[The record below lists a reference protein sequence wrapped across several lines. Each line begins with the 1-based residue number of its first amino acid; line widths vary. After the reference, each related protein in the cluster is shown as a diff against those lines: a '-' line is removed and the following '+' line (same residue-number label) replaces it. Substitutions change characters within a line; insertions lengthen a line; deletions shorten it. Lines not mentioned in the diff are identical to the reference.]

1 MAIGAIFE
9 GAGVS
14 QAQYDQVREQ
24 VAPGNKAPPGMLYH
38 AGGPTENGWCVIEVW
53 ESQEAVDQFFQQKL
67 GKALQEA
74 KINIQPRFFQVVN
87 TMQP

>member
-14 QAQYDQVREQ
+14 RAQYEQ
-24 VAPGNKAPPGMLYH
+24 VLNQVSPGNRPPPGMLYH
-38 AGGPTENGWCVIEVW
+38 AAGTTENGFCVVEVW
-53 ESQEAVDQFFQQKL
+53 ESQEALQRFFDQQL
-67 GKALQEA
+67 GQALQQA
-74 KINIQPRFFQVVN
+74 NISVQPRFFQVVN

>member
-9 GAGVS
+9 GDGVS
-14 QAQYDQVREQ
+14 KAQYDQVREQ

-53 ESQEAVDQFFQQKL
+53 ESQEALDQFFQQKL